1 LHNLSMCVH
10 NFKSI
15 MQNQGNSTNGMQVL
29 RWL

>member
-1 LHNLSMCVH
+1 MH

-15 MQNQGNSTNGMQVL
+15 MQNQGNSTNGMEVL